1 MKKIIT
7 LLLAV
12 ALVCGLMVV
21 SAYADGSAILSV
33 TADKNEVTI
42 GDTVTVT
49 VNLSNNPGIEALQFK
64 VGYDKASLEYVSGS
78 YVNKMSGGI
87 ASPLD
92 EANLGY
98 AWIDMVANTYEGAV
112 AQFTFKALDNVGASD
127 ISVNVVAFGTLAD
140 QNMAVAAS
148 GATISVKAHDH
159 VWDAGTVTA
168 PTCTEEGYT
177 TYACTVSGCTET
189 KVEDKVPA
197 AGHKEETVAGKAPTC
212 TEDGLTEGKKCSACG
227 VITAEQ
233 AAISATGHT
242 GGKATCASGAICD
255 TCGNAY
261 GEKDPAN
268 HAELVTEGAKEA
280 TCTEAGSTGTGK
292 CNACGT
298 ELDAAI
304 EIPALGHIGGE
315 ACCVELAVCERC
327 GESYGELNPNS
338 HCTYVWAE
346 AWAGSCTHPSSD
358 AYIYCEDCL
367 TWWVIPEGFTYE
379 DLCDEAFD
387 VSELGEASGVLEDEF
402 TVPEELIGDLNP
414 DNHYCYESDEDY
426 HWTTCEFGNGERE
439 EHNWSDWEKADNYK
453 YRYCWDCGY
462 WDEVEISASATSPKT
477 GDEANIAL
485 WIVMTL
491 ACGAGAVLTLKKKEN

>member
-1 MKKIIT
+1 MKK
-7 LLLAV
+7 
-12 ALVCGLMVV
+12 LVCVVLMLTCIFAMSVGAFAANPGFVV
-21 SAYADGSAILSV
+21 SDASAMV
-33 TADKNEVTI
+33 GEEF
-42 GDTVTVT
+42 TVTVST
-49 VNLSNNPGIEALQFK
+49 TGNPGVAGIELNVEYDSNVLEWIAFEKGVNGTWDAKVGEALTWFQADGEDQIGDFTF
-64 VGYDKASLEYVSGS
+64 ATL
-78 YVNKMSGGI
+78 
-87 ASPLD
+87 
-92 EANLGY
+92 
-98 AWIDMVANTYEGAV
+98 
-112 AQFTFKALDNVGASD
+112 TFKALAAGDTTVSVSYAEDNVYNANLD
-127 ISVNVVAFGTLAD
+127 NVSF
-140 QNMAVAAS
+140 
-148 GATISVKAHDH
+148 SVKAAAVSIKDHDH

-168 PTCTEEGYT
+168 PTCTDKGYT

-189 KVEDKVPA
+189 KVGDEVPA

-233 AAISATGHT
+233 TAISATGHT

-255 TCGNAY
+255 TCGNVY
-261 GEKDPAN
+261 GEKDSAN

-387 VSELGEASGVLEDEF
+387 VSELGEAAGVLEDEF